1 MFTLIKKSLIIKTNK
16 FYWRNKH
23 ENYKLNE
30 VNYLRG
36 EVISA
41 EIDDTNL
48 DFRNGIAVVKASIA
62 TLDFYR
68 RKGHYES
75 WGLIN
80 ESYEEEYEDKSNL
93 FERNLMFVPF
103 NKNIVRCGDNDFIVE
118 VTCRDDNRIW
128 TEYRH
133 IRIVD
138 GVPTLIN
145 RNIGGCQKTSLENII
160 IAGFNNKTLY
170 DTNEGRALTPPLAKI
185 EESQEE
191 EIFNVVAKIEVDSSY
206 CVDYLFFKVNRKG
219 IIVSRVLS
227 SLANGFLG
235 ESYISIDDL
244 LSKRQAQLIMIRDSF
259 NRALDSFI
267 NSEVSPSNPEDKERI
282 RGRIK

>member
-1 MFTLIKKSLIIKTNK
+1 MRTI
-16 FYWRNKH
+16 
-23 ENYKLNE
+23 KLNE

-36 EVISA
+36 KVISA
-41 EIDDTNL
+41 EIYDTNL
-48 DFRNGIAVVKASIA
+48 DFRNGIAVVKASIV

-68 RKGHYES
+68 KKGHYES

-80 ESYEEEYEDKSNL
+80 ENYEELYEDENNL
-93 FERNLMFVPF
+93 FERNLMFMPF
-103 NKNIVRCGDNDFIVE
+103 NENIVRCGDNDFIVE

-145 RNIGGCQKTSLENII
+145 RNIGGCQKTSLENTI

-170 DTNEGRALTPPLAKI
+170 DITEGKKVTPSLTKI
-185 EESQEE
+185 EESEE
-191 EIFNVVAKIEVDSSY
+191 KGIFNAVAKIQTEDSY
-206 CVDYLFFKVNRKG
+206 CTDYLFFKVNRKG

-227 SLANGFLG
+227 SLANGFLD

-244 LSKRQAQLIMIRDSF
+244 LSKRQAQLNMISDSF
-259 NRALDSFI
+259 KRTLDSFI
-267 NSEVSPSNPEDKERI
+267 NSEASPSNPEDKEII
-282 RGRIK
+282 RERIK